1 MFGILATIRIKPDQR
16 GQFLVTIRETALSSI
31 VPTGANGRSSRHER
45 IWPGQIA
52 RSRLRTLAPPLV
64 APRGLAD
71 DPGMSQEIVT
81 SICYLP
87 GNPSS
92 RKIKADRAETGSQ
105 AQLQS
110 PIGAPL
116 PSNILPDRM
125 PF

>member
-1 MFGILATIRIKPDQR
+1 MVAVDPSILADIAGDPHPALREHAVRVAARLLSTAS
-16 GQFLVTIRETALSSI
+16 LVK
-31 VPTGANGRSSRHER
+31 
-45 IWPGQIA
+45 
-52 RSRLRTLAPPLV
+52 
-64 APRGLAD
+64 LAD
-71 DPGMSQEIVT
+71 DPGMNQEIVT
-81 SICYLP
+81 PICYLP

-116 PSNILPDRM
+116 PSDILPDRM